1 MIATELPITTIY
13 LCLLSKLDGAKI
25 YGLTQAGEHRNPRAA
40 AGGARRGGGADGA
53 VGVGAG
59 GALPGAAAAAGE
71 GEKDAKLAQKLG
83 QLQPFTA
90 VFPQECM
97 GQLASFG
104 PA

>member
-1 MIATELPITTIY
+1 MRP
-13 LCLLSKLDGAKI
+13 DP
-25 YGLTQAGEHRNPRAA
+25 RRAA
-40 AGGARRGGGADGA
+40 RGGVEA
-53 VGVGAG
+53 VR
-59 GALPGAAAAAGE
+59 PAAEAAGE
-71 GEKDAKLAQKLG
+71 EDAVSAQKLA